1 MSDPNILI
9 GQRVD
14 HYQIERLIGQGGMA
28 AVYLA
33 RDLTLERQV
42 VLKTMLPAL
51 AQNQELMSRFQREAK
66 ATAQLQHPNIVPVY
80 TTGVTPS
87 GQPYMAMQYV
97 QGGALNDFL
106 HNLAGQ
112 GQWIST
118 IYALSIT
125 RQIADALRAAHE
137 ANIIHRD
144 LKPGNI
150 LLRRDGT
157 PVLTDLGIAAVQQ
170 ATTRLTQTGSIIGTP
185 SYMSPEQA
193 TGQEIDGRSDIYSL
207 GIILYELLSGQLP
220 FDADSPWAIIHQH
233 IYEQPAPLEQVRPD
247 LTAQTIQLIATC
259 LQKEPAR
266 RFQTAAELVRAL
278 DSAMAAEGGNPQV
291 ALGSWQP
298 PDNSRIVQ
306 GPPTTRPGV
315 KKTPPSPIPSPP
327 QPVTPTGKRPFWH
340 YGLIFLAL
348 IVVVGGIFALRG
360 PRLSVVGG
368 VTPSPVPPTN
378 TPLMVTVI
386 ATPALSEVE
395 VAVSATDIP
404 IVEAAETAEPEPAAT
419 AVPTLLPTA
428 TATEANPY
436 PDGFLAYS
444 CGIGDSNRI
453 YLNTPDGSTDSQLLL
468 PNQPGNSIV
477 PAFSPDGRQLTYRS
491 NAGGSWQIFVSGVDG
506 SNPYPITASG
516 QDNYEAVWSPDGSQ
530 MAFVSDRSGSKQIY
544 VMDSNGSNQRPLT
557 ANTAYNDDPSWSVNG
572 SIIFESD
579 MNGRFAIFQ
588 ISPAGGVP
596 AQLMTLGESSSTPAW
611 SKDGQWLA
619 FESRTGDN
627 RHIWIA
633 RADGSDVQQVTALG
647 KSDERPAWSPD
658 GTKIA
663 FHSNYQQSNS
673 DSYDIWVIEIAT
685 KAVNRLTFQGNC
697 YDPSWGLVP
706 ADMAVENLPLIV
718 PIPVSETGVQACFG
732 VMGTAVTAGE
742 NTRLWSQPDVSN
754 AQLVRD
760 VANGTSLRLVSGPV
774 WGRVR
779 LDTTDAGWWYEVE
792 TGSVTGWVW
801 QSRLVECGQ

>member
-28 AVYLA
+28 VVYLA

-51 AQNQELMSRFQREAK
+51 AQNKELMSRFQREAK

-87 GQPYMAMQYV
+87 GQPYMAMQYI
-97 QGGALNDFL
+97 QGGALSDFL
-106 HNLAGQ
+106 RNLSGQ
-112 GQWIST
+112 GQWVST

-125 RQIADALRAAHE
+125 RQIADALRTAHE

-170 ATTRLTQTGSIIGTP
+170 ATTRLTQTGSVIGTP

-220 FDADSPWAIIHQH
+220 FDADSPWAIIHKH

-247 LTAQTIQLIATC
+247 LTTQTVQLVATC
-259 LQKEPAR
+259 LQKDPGQ
-266 RFQTAAELVRAL
+266 RFQNAADLVAAL
-278 DSAMAAEGGNPQV
+278 DTAMSAEGGNPQV

-298 PDNSRIVQ
+298 PGNGRIVE
-306 GPPTTRPGV
+306 GPPTTRPGI
-315 KKTPPSPIPSPP
+315 KKSPVPGTPPSFAAPP
-327 QPVTPTGKRPFWH
+327 NGKRPFWH
-340 YGLIFLAL
+340 YLLILLAL

-360 PRLSVVGG
+360 PRLNVVASA
-368 VTPSPVPPTN
+368 TPSPIPPTD
-378 TPLMVTVI
+378 TLLMVTVI
-386 ATPALSEVE
+386 ATAVPAT
-395 VAVSATDIP
+395 ATPMI
-404 IVEAAETAEPEPAAT
+404 AADETAVPTPI
-419 AVPTLLPTA
+419 PTLLPTA
-428 TATEANPY
+428 TAVNPN
-436 PDGFLAYS
+436 PNGFIAYS
-444 CGIGDSNRI
+444 CGTGNGNRI
-453 YLNTPDGSTDSQLLL
+453 YPNTPDGSGSPILL

-477 PAFSPDGRQLTYRS
+477 PAFSPDGRQIAYRS
-491 NAGGSWQIFVSGVDG
+491 NAGGSWQIFVSGIDG
-506 SNPYPITASG
+506 TNPRPITAAG
-516 QDNYEAVWSPDGSQ
+516 QDNYEAVWSPDGTQ
-530 MAFVSDRSGSKQIY
+530 IAFVSDRGSSKQIY
-544 VMDSNGSNQRPLT
+544 VMNSDGSSQRPLT

-579 MNGRFAIFQ
+579 VNGRFAIFQ
-588 ISPAGGVP
+588 ISPAGGGPVELI
-596 AQLMTLGESSSTPAW
+596 AWGESSSTPAW
-611 SKDGQWLA
+611 SKDGAWLA
-619 FESRTGDN
+619 FESRVGDD

-633 RADGSDVQQVTALG
+633 RSNGSDVQQLTALG
-647 KSDERPAWSPD
+647 SSDERPAWSPD

-663 FHSNYQQSNS
+663 FHSNYLQANP
-673 DSYDIWVIEIAT
+673 DSAADIWVIDIAT
-685 KAVNRLTFQGNC
+685 KAVNRLTTRGDC
-697 YDPSWGLVP
+697 YDPAWAMIP
-706 ADMAVENLPLIV
+706 ADLAAAIKPVSGGSPASL
-718 PIPVSETGVQACFG
+718 PVSETGVQACFG

-801 QSRLVECGQ
+801 QSRLVECEP